1 MPNFRASSAS
11 LMRPPGLR
19 RPDVISFS
27 KKLRTCS
34 DRLSV
39 SKNEM
44 TPSHAEILGGLKR
57 ALPAII
63 ADCGQKI
70 TRVKRLAIEK
80 RRPPRSRISAKCAA
94 SVIARRSSRS
104 LDCIIFPVPTG
115 DPAKQTSCHS
125 NHQSRI
131 WPRHQAVAQAS
142 WKSAAFGWMVLGTIC
157 CLAELLSRAET
168 LMRARPALLHL
179 TYARP
184 AGRASR
190 RFRREPRGCLSPLY
204 SVGR

>member
-1 MPNFRASSAS
+1 MGLRLMPNFRASSAS

-39 SKNEM
+39 SKNQM

-70 TRVKRLAIEK
+70 TQVKRLAIEK

-131 WPRHQAVAQAS
+131 WPRHQAAHGAGLVEVGGVRLDGS
-142 WKSAAFGWMVLGTIC
+142 GDYMLSGGTLEFG
-157 CLAELLSRAET
+157 RK
-168 LMRARPALLHL
+168 R
-179 TYARP
+179 
-184 AGRASR
+184 
-190 RFRREPRGCLSPLY
+190 
-204 SVGR
+204 